1 MPVIIEGIYRDVL
14 WRGPARER
22 VYDSGWKSNMIV
34 LRCRQLLAAFMKG
47 DQTESP
53 LGIQS
58 LKLGRGD
65 AAWDNATP
73 SKPDPNVITQ
83 LVDGA
88 PFVIPKSAL
97 TLRYL
102 DTNNEFS
109 SVATNRLEIVAVIG
123 PGQPAPETGLPSP
136 YPIREF
142 GLFGRLKGVD
152 YMIDYVRHPLI
163 EKDTAVTLE
172 RRVQLIF

>member
-1 MPVIIEGIYRDVL
+1 MPVTIEGIYRDVL
-14 WRGPARER
+14 RRGPEP
-22 VYDSGWKSNMIV
+22 VSDSGWKSNMIV
-34 LRCRQLLAAFMKG
+34 LRCRQLLAGFMKG
-47 DQTESP
+47 DPTEAP

-65 AAWDNATP
+65 AAWDNVTP
-73 SKPDPNVITQ
+73 PKPDPNALTQ
-83 LVDGA
+83 LVDPT
-88 PFVIPKSAL
+88 PFVIAKSAL

-102 DTNNEFS
+102 DANNEPS
-109 SVATNRLEIVAVIG
+109 SAPTNRLEIVAVIG

-142 GLFGRLKGVD
+142 GLFGRLKNAD